1 MWDDQPDRPAEDDMR
16 STVYVATSVDGFIAR
31 ENGSIDWLP
40 VPGEGGEDYGY
51 QEFMDSVDA
60 IVMGRRT
67 YETVM
72 SFGSWPYG
80 EKPVIVLSSRQVDI
94 SHGIEGKVETMS
106 ASPREV
112 VWRLI
117 ERGFKHLYI
126 DGGKTIQGFL
136 REGLIDRIIIT
147 RVPILLGTGI
157 PLFGL
162 LPRDVMLRHI
172 ETRQFENGLVQ
183 SIYEV
188 REAS

>member
-1 MWDDQPDRPAEDDMR
+1 
-16 STVYVATSVDGFIAR
+16 
-31 ENGSIDWLP
+31 
-40 VPGEGGEDYGY
+40 
-51 QEFMDSVDA
+51 
-60 IVMGRRT
+60 
-67 YETVM
+67 M